1 MIPPFDPT
9 TGLLPQGI
17 HEASWDEVVTRYG
30 GTPRRQALLV
40 GLTSG
45 IEALRRARCRRVY
58 IDGSF
63 VTAKEEPGDFDVC
76 WESAGVEGRLLDP
89 VLLLFVQGRAA
100 QKAAYGG
107 EFFIA
112 ESIADPHGTRYLMF
126 FQHTRDGTPKGI
138 VALTLMEES

>member
-9 TGLLPQGI
+9 TGLLPPGI
-17 HEASWDEVVTRYG
+17 YESSWDELVTRYG
-30 GTPRRQALLV
+30 GTPRRQALLA
-40 GLTSG
+40 GLASG
-45 IEALRRARCRRVY
+45 IEALRRARCRRPY

-89 VLLLFVQGRAA
+89 VLLLFAQGCAA

-112 ESIADPHGTRYLMF
+112 ESTADPHGTRYLAF

-138 VALTLMEES
+138 IALTLTEES